1 MFKVG
6 DKVRVKENLKDII
19 EKMEADGEHIIET
32 YTMAADFAGRVGVV
46 QKVVDHNTS
55 YVVFGYYWKEY
66 SLEYATSD
74 SISGYELLL

>member
-6 DKVRVKENLKDII
+6 DKVRVKKNIKDII
-19 EKMEADGEHIIET
+19 EKMEADGEYIIET
-32 YTMAADFAGRVGVV
+32 PEMANMFAGKIGVV
-46 QKVVDHNTS
+46 QVVTDNNT

-66 SLEYATSD
+66 SLEYAASD

>member
-19 EKMEADGEHIIET
+19 EKMEADGEYIIET
-32 YTMAADFAGRVGVV
+32 YTMASEFAGRVGVV
-46 QKVVDHNTS
+46 QSVEDNNTS
-55 YVVFGYYWKEY
+55 YRVFNYYWKEY
-66 SLEYATSD
+66 SLEYAASD

>member
-6 DKVRVKENLKDII
+6 DKVRVKKNLKDIL
-19 EKMEADGEHIIET
+19 EKIEADGEYIIET
-32 YTMAADFAGRVGVV
+32 YDMVNKFAGEIGVV
-46 QKVVDHNTS
+46 DKIEDNST

-66 SLEYATSD
+66 SLEYAVSD

>member
-1 MFKVG
+1 
-6 DKVRVKENLKDII
+6 
-19 EKMEADGEHIIET
+19 MEADGEYIIET

-46 QKVVDHNTS
+46 QEVTDNNT

-66 SLEYATSD
+66 SLEYAASD

>member
-6 DKVRVKENLKDII
+6 DKVRVKKNLKDIL
-19 EKMEADGEHIIET
+19 EKIEADGEYIVET
-32 YTMAADFAGRVGVV
+32 YDMVNKFAGEIGVV
-46 QKVVDHNTS
+46 DKIEDNST

-66 SLEYATSD
+66 SLEYAVSD